1 MRWGCYIAIILLGLS
16 CKKREI
22 GPQFLVEPLFKGEK
36 VLILNEG
43 NFGWGNSSITAY
55 DPATYQVANGV
66 YNSANNLP
74 LGDVCQ
80 SGIRWGGYYLIVVN
94 NSNKIEIL
102 DTNTLEISDE
112 LSALGSPR
120 YVLPGQN
127 GIAYV
132 SDLYANELGVVD
144 IVSGEFATTIPVP
157 GWVEEMVYAN
167 GSLYGTCPSNDCL
180 VRVDTATNS
189 LLETI
194 SVEAGPASIV
204 KDCNEV
210 LWTLSSGFG
219 SVPARLSVID
229 PTTNNVVRVLEF
241 DGTVQPAQLKIN
253 GAGDELYYI
262 YGSGVC
268 RMSIEATEVVSEAFI
283 EGYGQTLYGLAVQP
297 ETGEIYLT
305 DAKDFIQPGQ
315 AYRFSNT
322 GQLLDSASCGIIPQ
336 SIVF

>member
-1 MRWGCYIAIILLGLS
+1 MHRIRID
-16 CKKREI
+16 
-22 GPQFLVEPLFKGEK
+22 
-36 VLILNEG
+36 
-43 NFGWGNSSITAY
+43 ITHH
-55 DPATYQVANGV
+55 Q
-66 YNSANNLP
+66 
-74 LGDVCQ
+74 
-80 SGIRWGGYYLIVVN
+80 
-94 NSNKIEIL
+94 
-102 DTNTLEISDE
+102 
-112 LSALGSPR
+112 ALKECVFDR
-120 YVLPGQN
+120 V
-127 GIAYV
+127 
-132 SDLYANELGVVD
+132 GVVD
-144 IVSGEFATTIPVP
+144 IVRGQFVTTIPVP

-194 SVEAGPASIV
+194 SIEAGPVSIV
-204 KDCNEV
+204 KDRNEM
-210 LWTLSSGFG
+210 LWALSSGFG

-229 PTTNNVVRVLEF
+229 PTTNSVVRVLEF
-241 DGTVQPAQLKIN
+241 DGTAQPTKLKIN

-262 YGSGVC
+262 NGSGVY
-268 RMSIEATEVVSEAFI
+268 RMSVEATEVVSEAFI

-297 ETGEIYLT
+297 ETDEIYLT

>member
-1 MRWGCYIAIILLGLS
+1 LRWGCYIAVILFGLS

-55 DPATYQVANGV
+55 DPANYQVANAV
-66 YNSANNLP
+66 YYSANDLP

-80 SGIRWGGYYLIVVN
+80 SGTRWGGYYLIVVN

-102 DTNTLEISDE
+102 DTNTLEIIDE
-112 LSALGSPR
+112 LPSLGSPR

-127 GIAYV
+127 GKAYV
-132 SDLYANELGVVD
+132 SDLYANQLGVVD
-144 IVSGEFATTIPVP
+144 IETKQLATTITMP

-194 SVEAGPASIV
+194 SIEAGPVSIV
-204 KDCNEV
+204 KDRNDM
-210 LWTLSSGFG
+210 LWALSNGIG

-229 PTTNNVVRVLEF
+229 PATNNVVRVLEF
-241 DGTVQPAQLKIN
+241 DGAAQPTQLKIN
-253 GAGDELYYI
+253 GTGDELYYI

-268 RMSIEATEVVSEAFI
+268 RMSVEATEVVSEAFI
-283 EGYGQTLYGLAVQP
+283 EGYWQTPYGLAVQP

-305 DAKDFIQPGQ
+305 DVKDFIQPGQ
-315 AYRFSNT
+315 AYRFTST
-322 GQLLDSASCGIIPQ
+322 GQLLDSISCGTIPQ

>member
-1 MRWGCYIAIILLGLS
+1 
-16 CKKREI
+16 
-22 GPQFLVEPLFKGEK
+22 
-36 VLILNEG
+36 
-43 NFGWGNSSITAY
+43 
-55 DPATYQVANGV
+55 
-66 YNSANNLP
+66 
-74 LGDVCQ
+74 
-80 SGIRWGGYYLIVVN
+80 
-94 NSNKIEIL
+94 
-102 DTNTLEISDE
+102 LEISDE

-194 SVEAGPASIV
+194 WVEAGPMSIV
-204 KDCNEV
+204 TDRNEM
-210 LWTLSSGFG
+210 LWTLSRSVG

-268 RMSIEATEVVSEAFI
+268 RMSVEATEVVSEAFI
-283 EGYGQTLYGLAVQP
+283 QGYGQTPYGLAVQP
-297 ETGEIYLT
+297 ETDEIYLT
-305 DAKDFIQPGQ
+305 DAKDFIQPGK

-322 GQLLDSASCGIIPQ
+322 GQLLDSISCGTIPQ
-336 SIVF
+336 NIVF